1 MQHDGL
7 FSLNEPGGMR
17 TAPPAATESG
27 FTRPGADSPLPVRM
41 RPASIDELVGQKHLL
56 APGAPL
62 RQLVTGT
69 TPMSVIL
76 WGPPGTGKTTIAHLV
91 AAATDRKFVAMSA
104 LTAGVKDVR
113 AVIDTAR
120 RERRA
125 GGPPT
130 VLFID
135 EVHRFSKTQQDSLL
149 AAVEDRTVTLLAATT
164 ENPYFSVISPLLSR
178 CVLLTLH
185 NLDEADIRR
194 LIRRAVTDERG
205 LGGAVTLTSEAEDHL
220 VRLASGDVRKA
231 LTALEA
237 AAGSAQAQGA
247 AEIDL
252 STAEKAV
259 DVAAVRY
266 DRDGDAH
273 YDVTSAFIKSMRGSD
288 PDAALHW
295 LARML
300 VAGED
305 PRFIARRIVIFASED
320 VGMADPQ
327 SLLIATAAAQA
338 VQNVGLPEA
347 GLNLAQA
354 VIHLATA
361 PKSNSAT
368 NALFAAMADV
378 RAGKGGPVPAHLRD
392 AHYPGSK
399 GLGHGRGYRYPHD
412 DPRGVVRQQY
422 APDDIADTEYYTP
435 TDHGAERAMTDRLPR
450 LRRIVRGTPLP
461 PDFGTARSSSPPG
474 GGSGA
479 SSDPAASP
487 SGPSASS
494 LSGSGSPRGSGA
506 SAPGGL
512 GASFSSGAGAS
523 SPGGSGA
530 SSAEGSSSSAGRG
543 GADGGGASGGDI
555 ADTAGPG
562 TGQTAGARPEK
573 GAERAAPGGG
583 TGGSPVGSPAAGY
596 NDGTTE
602 TPRSG
607 DIGLSGRDAGSAVS
621 SPTMAG
627 DADLRGSDADDN
639 PATTAGAGAVV
650 SDVADTMAPEGDA
663 DGDTASDSD
672 APTIT
677 SGNGAVGDVAPGG
690 DAGNGVPQGEA
701 DGDDGGTGPG
711 GAGAKGKRTGAR
723 RARPARGT
731 RTAGA
736 STEALGS
743 DSGAAAGE
751 DQP

>member
-1 MQHDGL
+1 
-7 FSLNEPGGMR
+7 
-17 TAPPAATESG
+17 
-27 FTRPGADSPLPVRM
+27 M
-41 RPASIDELVGQKHLL
+41 RPAGIDELVGQRHLL

-91 AAATDRKFVAMSA
+91 AAATDRTFVAMSA

-178 CVLLTLH
+178 CVLLTLQA
-185 NLDEADIRR
+185 LDEDDVRH

-205 LGGAVTLTSEAEDHL
+205 LGGTVTLSTEAEDHL
-220 VRLASGDVRKA
+220 VRLAGGDVRKA

-237 AAGSAQAQGA
+237 AAASATAQGA
-247 AEIDL
+247 TEIDL
-252 STAEKAV
+252 ATAEKAV

-327 SLLIATAAAQA
+327 ALLVATAAAQA
-338 VQNVGLPEA
+338 VQSVGLPEA
-347 GLNLAQA
+347 QLNLAQA
-354 VIHLATA
+354 VVHLATA
-361 PKSNSAT
+361 PKSNTVTTAISA
-368 NALFAAMADV
+368 AIADV
-378 RAGKGGPVPAHLRD
+378 RAGRGGPVPPHLRD
-392 AHYPGSK
+392 AHYSGSR
-399 GLGHGRGYRYPHD
+399 GLGHGKGYRYPHD

-422 APDDIADTEYYTP
+422 VPDDLIGADYYTP
-435 TDHGAERAMTDRLPR
+435 TDHGAERAVAERLPR
-450 LRRIVRGTPLP
+450 LRKIVRGAAAAS
-461 PDFGTARSSSPPG
+461 GGPG
-474 GGSGA
+474 LSGASGAGASGASGASGAGASGGSGA
-479 SSDPAASP
+479 SGALGAAASP
-487 SGPSASS
+487 
-494 LSGSGSPRGSGA
+494 
-506 SAPGGL
+506 
-512 GASFSSGAGAS
+512 GAGPAR
-523 SPGGSGA
+523 PSGDSRA
-530 SSAEGSSSSAGRG
+530 A
-543 GADGGGASGGDI
+543 
-555 ADTAGPG
+555 
-562 TGQTAGARPEK
+562 AGA
-573 GAERAAPGGG
+573 
-583 TGGSPVGSPAAGY
+583 
-596 NDGTTE
+596 
-602 TPRSG
+602 
-607 DIGLSGRDAGSAVS
+607 AGSAGTS
-621 SPTMAG
+621 SE
-627 DADLRGSDADDN
+627 
-639 PATTAGAGAVV
+639 V
-650 SDVADTMAPEGDA
+650 PEGD
-663 DGDTASDSD
+663 
-672 APTIT
+672 
-677 SGNGAVGDVAPGG
+677 
-690 DAGNGVPQGEA
+690 
-701 DGDDGGTGPG
+701 
-711 GAGAKGKRTGAR
+711 
-723 RARPARGT
+723 
-731 RTAGA
+731 
-736 STEALGS
+736 
-743 DSGAAAGE
+743 DSGTAAGE